1 MPCPDSRSPTT
12 YSTPLVGG
20 WGLRLRT
27 RTLRPVSSSRGTSA
41 LPSEPARDQ
50 NWQLHDLLR
59 IFFGGKRFS
68 PSHRPTFVAR
78 VCLNV
83 LRSRA
88 RLREDPLEFFMPDPI
103 LTREDGNDPE
113 QHALLADSVGIA
125 LLVVLETLTPA
136 ERLAFV
142 LHDLFAVP
150 FDEIAPMIDR
160 TSDAA
165 RQLAS
170 RARRRVRGQ
179 APAPDPDMVRQ
190 REVVDVFFAAAR
202 DGDFDALV
210 AVLHPDVVFRAN
222 GLTAKPLILAGAKSV
237 AKNARR
243 FGPHSPPYRHVL
255 VNGGAGAVVIADG
268 ELMSVTG
275 FTIVAGRIAAIDVL
289 ADPRR
294 LRTFDLSLLD

>member
-1 MPCPDSRSPTT
+1 M
-12 YSTPLVGG
+12 
-20 WGLRLRT
+20 
-27 RTLRPVSSSRGTSA
+27 
-41 LPSEPARDQ
+41 
-50 NWQLHDLLR
+50 
-59 IFFGGKRFS
+59 
-68 PSHRPTFVAR
+68 AR

-103 LTREDGNDPE
+103 LTRDDGNDPE

-190 REVVDVFFAAAR
+190 REVVDAFFAAAR

-237 AKNARR
+237 AKNARM

-255 VNGGAGAVVIADG
+255 VNGAAGAVIIADG